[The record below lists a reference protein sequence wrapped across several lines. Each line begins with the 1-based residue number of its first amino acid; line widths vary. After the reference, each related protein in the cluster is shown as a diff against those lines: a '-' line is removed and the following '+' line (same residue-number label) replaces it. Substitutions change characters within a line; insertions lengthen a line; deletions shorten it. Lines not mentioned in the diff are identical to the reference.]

1 MNSPYPETMTK
12 QELLDRI
19 RKSRAAYKALWQGL
33 TEEQMTRV
41 PGPTPEWSVKDLIA
55 HTVWWETFTIARVT
69 LMLAGQEVLPIEEFD
84 HINAL
89 IHGHVKDLSLAHILQ
104 DFESNLPRLEAL
116 IASMTEGQ
124 LNDTDGFNVH
134 GRSPLR
140 LLGGNT
146 FGHYGEHG
154 PDLARYVSSLKPK

>member
-19 RKSRAAYKALWQGL
+19 REDRAAYKTKWQGL
-33 TEEQMTRV
+33 TEEQMTRI

-89 IHGHVKDLSLAHILQ
+89 IHGNVSGLSLAHVLQ
-104 DFESNLPRLEAL
+104 DFENNLLRLEAV
-116 IASMTEGQ
+116 INSMREEQ
-124 LNDTDGFNVH
+124 LNETEAFNSH

-140 LLGGNT
+140 ILGGNT
-146 FGHYGEHG
+146 FGHYDEHS
-154 PDLARYVSSLKPK
+154 PDLERYVASLKA